1 MPKKATR
8 KSKARGPSDPIDAA
22 LALAAETGWRKVT
35 LGEVAERSGLAL
47 GALLE
52 HYPSKTAL
60 LIGFQRRLDQ
70 AVLAGID
77 PALGDRPV
85 QERLFDVVMRRLDA
99 LAPHK
104 AAISSIVRSGACDL
118 EALVRGGMSWRRSLS
133 LMLEAAGLSSSGP
146 KGVLRREGL
155 ALIYLDTLRVW
166 LRDDSADMAAT
177 MKTLDTHLRRIA
189 RLIDRVSLWRGR
201 ADAWGA
207 KPGGPAP
214 S

>member
-1 MPKKATR
+1 MPKKAPK
-8 KSKARGPSDPIDAA
+8 KSKASGPSDPIDAA
-22 LALAAETGWRKVT
+22 LALAAEIGWRKVT
-35 LGEVAERSGLAL
+35 LGAVAERSGVAL

-52 HYPSKTAL
+52 RYPSKTAL

-77 PALGDRPV
+77 PALGDRPA

-99 LAPHK
+99 LTPHK
-104 AAISSIVRSGACDL
+104 AAISSIVRSGAYDL
-118 EALVRGGMSWRRSLS
+118 DALVCGGMSGRRSLS

-146 KGVLRREGL
+146 KGALRREGL
-155 ALIYLDTLRVW
+155 ALIYLDTIRVW

-189 RLIDRVSLWRGR
+189 RLIDRVKLWRGR
-201 ADAWGA
+201 AGAWGS
-207 KPGGPAP
+207 KSEGSAP